1 MTKVLQFGEGNFLRT
16 FVDHYFD
23 TLNEEGGEF
32 SVHIVKPIAFGSLE
46 NFKKQNN
53 RYHIVL
59 RGMDGAEAVEKV
71 REIKVVSEAIDP
83 FSDMAAYDRIATDPE
98 VKIIVSNT
106 TEAGICF
113 HAEDKIEGFAEITY
127 PAKLTKLLYKRFEA
141 GLGGVYLLPVELI
154 DNNADALFDCVNR
167 YIDLWGLP
175 EAFKAFNAKENI
187 YCNTLVDRIVSGH
200 PKTPEDRAHLNALT
214 KDEDLLVSVGEP
226 FGLWAIEDK
235 GNIRDYIKEGFHGID
250 VVLTKNITHYKKQ
263 KVRVL
268 NGSHTNLVAAGI
280 VEGAVTV
287 YDCMKDKKLRAFVEA
302 TLDNEII
309 PFVSEDTKGVRAFAD
324 SVLSR
329 FENPYLNHLLVSISL
344 NSISKWRAR
353 CLPSFEDYLAKHGSI
368 APHMTKGFSYLM
380 YLYKSVKKEGDKYIA
395 DLGKVSVEVKDD
407 APYLAFFAEGGA
419 VKDFMANADIFG
431 KDLTKLPGFLD
442 AVNENL
448 ALLAA
453 GKSLL

>member
-32 SVHIVKPIAFGSLE
+32 SVHIVKPISFGSLE
-46 NFKKQNN
+46 NFRKQNN

-71 REIKVVSEAIDP
+71 REIKVVAEAIDP
-83 FSDMAAYDRIATDPE
+83 FADMAAYEKLAVDPE
-98 VKIIVSNT
+98 LKIIVSNT

-113 HAEDKIEGFAEITY
+113 HAEDKMDGFAEITY

-141 GLGGVYLLPVELI
+141 GLGGLYLLPVELI
-154 DNNADALFDCVNR
+154 DNNADALCDCVNR
-167 YIDLWGLP
+167 YIDLWKLP
-175 EAFKAFNAKENI
+175 AAFKAFNEKENI

-214 KDEDLLVSVGEP
+214 GDEDLLVSVGEP

-287 YDCMKDKKLRAFVEA
+287 YDCMKSEKLRAFVEG
-302 TLDNEII
+302 TLDSEII
-309 PFVSEDTKGVRAFAD
+309 PFVSDDTAGVRAFAD

-353 CLPSFEDYLAKHGSI
+353 CLPSFEDYFAKHGVI
-368 APHMTKGFSYLM
+368 APNMTKGFSYLM
-380 YLYKSVKKEGDKYIA
+380 YLYKSVRAEGERFIA
-395 DLGKVSVEVKDD
+395 NLKSGAVEVKDD
-407 APYLAFFAEGGA
+407 LPYLTFFANGGS
-419 VKDFMANADIFG
+419 VKDFMANAEIFG
-431 KDLTKLPGFLD
+431 RDLTAIPGFLA
-442 AVNENL
+442 AVTENL
-448 ALLAA
+448 TLLEE